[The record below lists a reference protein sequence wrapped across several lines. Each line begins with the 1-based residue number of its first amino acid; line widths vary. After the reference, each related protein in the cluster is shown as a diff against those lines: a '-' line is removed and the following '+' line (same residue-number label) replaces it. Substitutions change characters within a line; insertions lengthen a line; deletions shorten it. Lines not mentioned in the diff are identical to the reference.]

1 MDFDEVIGI
10 HSKWKRKLRQTLAK
24 HDHSLRPSD
33 ISLDHKCVLG
43 TWIYAEGTRHCALP
57 EYTKL
62 KFVHAHFHTV
72 AAELVKRANSGEAID
87 AELEPCS
94 SSGFSAASA
103 AIVMALM
110 ALKKRLSEENG
121 QG

>member
-1 MDFDEVIGI
+1 MDFDEIIGI

-33 ISLDHKCVLG
+33 ILTDHKCVLG
-43 TWIYAEGTRHCALP
+43 QWIYSEGTRHSALP

-62 KFVHAHFHTV
+62 KYEHAHVHTV
-72 AAELVKRANSGEAID
+72 AAELVTRANLGESID
-87 AELEPCS
+87 AELEPCCN
-94 SSGFSAASA
+94 SGFSAASA

-110 ALKKRLSEENG
+110 ALKKRLSNESG
-121 QG
+121 TG